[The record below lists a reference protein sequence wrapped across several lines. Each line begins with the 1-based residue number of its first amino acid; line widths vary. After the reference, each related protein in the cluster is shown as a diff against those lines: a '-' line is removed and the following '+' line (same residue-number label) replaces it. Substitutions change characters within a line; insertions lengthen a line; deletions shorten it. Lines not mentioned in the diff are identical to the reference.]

1 MDYRQLKQQMKSQ
14 NERFADLIE
23 KCRAGSDNDHAS
35 PRENIEHRLEESFTT
50 LVERYK
56 SGSDN
61 RLAD

>member
-14 NERFADLIE
+14 NERFDDLIE

-35 PRENIEHRLEESFTT
+35 PRENIEHRLEESFAA

-56 SGSDN
+56 SGSDYEPT
-61 RLAD
+61 D